1 MTTIMHIKTDKSLK
15 ERAES
20 IAKAN
25 GLTLTAFV
33 NISIRQI
40 INTGNITLEEPLEF
54 NKKTQKELDK
64 RLKDVKAG
72 KNLSPVFNKMEDAIR
87 YLGLEK

>member
-1 MTTIMHIKTDKSLK
+1 MHIKTDKALK
-15 ERAES
+15 QRAEK

-25 GLTLTAFV
+25 GLTLTALV
-33 NISIRQI
+33 NLSIRQT
-40 INTGNITLEEPLEF
+40 INTGTVTLEEPLEF

-64 RLKDVKAG
+64 RLRDVKAG
-72 KNLSPVFNKMEDAIR
+72 KNLSPVFDNMEDAIK